1 VGYGRAVTDR
11 LRRHADAL
19 LAAALAVPAVVQML
33 IDPIAPLGAALAIAL
48 LSTVPIAWRRS
59 YPVPAAAVGLAPGL
73 VPTNASYVIVGYV
86 AIFVL
91 LYSAAAYEP
100 DVRRVAAVTA
110 FGVGVALVGS
120 ALNSEVLGEYVGAV
134 AIVVLPAVVGR
145 VVRRHREQERRLEE
159 LTRHL
164 EHERERAEHAA
175 VAEERAR
182 IARELHDVVAH
193 SVSVIAIQSDAA
205 EAALARDPSL
215 AREPLQT
222 IRGSAAEAL
231 AEMRRL
237 LEVLREDGEGSEL
250 EPQPG
255 LAQLPALLER
265 AGAAGPVT
273 LEVEGEPR
281 PLPASVDL
289 SAYRILQ
296 EALTN
301 VRKHAG
307 GAAATVR
314 LGWRPAAL
322 EIAVRDAGTGAN
334 GSTTGTQSPSGS
346 GTSGHGL
353 LGMRERVRLHGGEL
367 RTGPA
372 PDGGF
377 EVTAVLPL

>member
-1 VGYGRAVTDR
+1 MGYGRAVIDR
-11 LRRHADAL
+11 LHRAVAASPRRADAL

-33 IDPIAPLGAALAIAL
+33 VAPIAPLGVALAIAL
-48 LSTVPIAWRRS
+48 LSTVPVAWRRAR
-59 YPVPAAAVGLAPGL
+59 PAPAAAIGLAPGL
-73 VPTNASYVIVGYV
+73 VPTGASYVIVGYA
-86 AIFVL
+86 AILIL

-100 DVRRVAAVTA
+100 DTRRVVAVAA
-110 FGVGVALVGS
+110 FGVAVALVGS
-120 ALNSEVLGEYVGAV
+120 ALNDEVLGEYVGAV
-134 AIVVLPAVVGR
+134 AVVVFPAIAGR

-164 EHERERAEHAA
+164 EHERERASHAA

-193 SVSVIAIQSDAA
+193 GVSVIAIQSDAA
-205 EAALARDPSL
+205 EAALDRDPAL
-215 AREPLQT
+215 AREPLRT
-222 IRGSAAEAL
+222 IRGSATEAL
-231 AEMRRL
+231 GEMRRL
-237 LEVLREDGEGSEL
+237 LEVLREDGEDSEL

-265 AGAAGPVT
+265 AGESGPVT

-314 LGWRPAAL
+314 LGWRAGAL
-322 EIAVRDAGTGAN
+322 EIAVRDAGAGAD
-334 GSTTGTQSPSGS
+334 GMDGG
-346 GTSGHGL
+346 GHGL
-353 LGMRERVRLHGGEL
+353 VGMRERVRLHGGEL

-372 PDGGF
+372 PGGGF